1 MLKWR
6 KSQSTQIQQVKYG
19 AAKKLFPK
27 IQWYTL
33 ALVLCLPIIYLV
45 GKIIYDNFY
54 PHATGIIT
62 SEEVELSAPMD
73 SYVSKIY
80 TKQGRN
86 VFIGESIVQ
95 LNSPQLDAEILTLNG
110 QLVNLIEQKRLYTN
124 HELAV
129 LLDMKKSAFIQ
140 YQATSKFYNSML
152 EYRKDGAVS
161 LLSLNDA
168 RLQMINSQRS
178 YEMVLARIQ
187 QNQQDFDVN
196 KAQVFD
202 TSIRNLELQIS
213 SKTTQQQLLE
223 IKSPINGAI
232 KLADKEQG
240 SYVAKDKPVAII
252 SSIDNLRVVAFVE
265 PKYLN
270 RIKVGQSV
278 RIILPNKQFAQ
289 GEIENIPQFTDQIYK
304 GLAIINDANELKPII
319 VIKPSAAFPSNFKIK
334 GISVEVLL

>member
-110 QLVNLIEQKRLYTN
+110 K
-124 HELAV
+124 
-129 LLDMKKSAFIQ
+129 
-140 YQATSKFYNSML
+140 
-152 EYRKDGAVS
+152 
-161 LLSLNDA
+161 
-168 RLQMINSQRS
+168 
-178 YEMVLARIQ
+178 
-187 QNQQDFDVN
+187 
-196 KAQVFD
+196 
-202 TSIRNLELQIS
+202 
-213 SKTTQQQLLE
+213 
-223 IKSPINGAI
+223 
-232 KLADKEQG
+232 
-240 SYVAKDKPVAII
+240 
-252 SSIDNLRVVAFVE
+252 
-265 PKYLN
+265 
-270 RIKVGQSV
+270 
-278 RIILPNKQFAQ
+278 
-289 GEIENIPQFTDQIYK
+289 
-304 GLAIINDANELKPII
+304 
-319 VIKPSAAFPSNFKIK
+319 
-334 GISVEVLL
+334 